1 MMDILINNELYKEV
15 NDIDYFKQAL
25 LSLIDVQYS
34 PLQALKVNMFSF
46 FDLIEDFCKT
56 ERETKKGEKKAEL
69 TREITKINDQRK
81 FWKIIRKRETFIQKY
96 YDYILGME
104 KLDPLRGFGMSN
116 SFGDKV
122 RGNPELQ
129 RISFKHV

>member
-1 MMDILINNELYKEV
+1 MNILINNELYE
-15 NDIDYFKQAL
+15 NIQDLDYCKQIL
-25 LSLIDVQYS
+25 LSLIDIQYS
-34 PLQALKVNMFSF
+34 PLQALKSNMFSF

-56 ERETKKGEKKAEL
+56 ERETKKGGQKAKL

>member
-104 KLDPLRGFGMSN
+104 KLDTLRGFGITN
-116 SFGDKV
+116 SLGDKV
-122 RGNPELQ
+122 KGNPELQ